1 VVLSKAFFK
10 KEIPQHELRGLLTR
24 QLHEDRKML
33 LPIWHEVTKEEVL
46 EFSSPLA
53 DLIALR
59 TAEMAAEDIGLAILA
74 EVRPDIYEQHER
86 NDLLKLYRSKPLH
99 ELHNELTRLHK
110 ELSEYQCPHVGPPW
124 RRRQYTATVRLMCT

>member
-33 LPIWHEVTKEEVL
+33 LPIWHGVTKEEVL

-74 EVRPDIYEQHER
+74 GAAGHLWTAWAQ
-86 NDLLKLYRSKPLH
+86 RSPKTL
-99 ELHNELTRLHK
+99 
-110 ELSEYQCPHVGPPW
+110 
-124 RRRQYTATVRLMCT
+124 